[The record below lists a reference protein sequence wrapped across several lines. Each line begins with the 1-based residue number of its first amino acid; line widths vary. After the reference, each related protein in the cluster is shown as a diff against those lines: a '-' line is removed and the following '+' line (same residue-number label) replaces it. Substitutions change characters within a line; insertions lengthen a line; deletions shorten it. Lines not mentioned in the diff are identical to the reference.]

1 MGQFFLEFKGDG
13 MVVESLSENNNP
25 IVIDAT
31 NDFGGQGKYHSP
43 TELLCSSLV
52 SCILIMMKSKA
63 DQLDISLDS
72 MKVRV
77 DYSYRNN
84 KIYDIHSTFSL
95 DNYLSE
101 SQKKDLIAQIQ
112 YCPIH
117 HAISKDIE
125 LYFDFKF

>member
-31 NDFGGQGKYHSP
+31 NDFGGQGKYHNP

-84 KIYDIHSTFSL
+84 KIHEIHSTFSL
-95 DNYLSE
+95 DNYLLE

-117 HAISKDIE
+117 HAISKDIK